1 MTEEASVVYKKVKKL
16 VLFFV
21 HVSKKG
27 ARACSLDN
35 WHCFYSLYCREG
47 VFSETELPVFSIL
60 GNSGMKRAGAVR
72 PRPDTRCLLSASC
85 WVVGS
90 LSLLPLPSLRPPPPT
105 SSAAWSCICL
115 PLPLPQ
121 QPSLWLLLVRYS
133 VLPR

>member
-21 HVSKKG
+21 HVSKKE

-35 WHCFYSLYCREG
+35 WPCFYSLGCREG
-47 VFSETELPVFSIL
+47 VYSETELPVFSVL

-72 PRPDTRCLLSASC
+72 PRPDTRLLSVSC

-90 LSLLPLPSLRPPPPT
+90 PSLLLPASLRPPPPT

-121 QPSLWLLLVRYS
+121 QPWQWLLLARYPL
-133 VLPR
+133 LPR